1 MTAPA
6 LIRSTL
12 LCGDE
17 ALLVQDLFTRL
28 GKFRNENALK
38 ESYYTGTQT
47 VRQLGIAIPPQM
59 QNVRT
64 VSGWAGTTVDVLEE
78 RLDWQ
83 GWNETDVDLGLSEV
97 YQSNDLD
104 VDSGP
109 GHLDALVYGIAFAIV
124 GSGGTNEPTPLI
136 TVESPKDVTGIF
148 SPRTRLLSAAIK
160 QWADEEGRVLAATLY
175 LPNETLHLERTTD
188 GGAWRVVERDEHR
201 LGRVPVARIVNRPRA
216 GALGGRSEITEAV
229 RYYTDNAVRTMLAM
243 EVNREFYTSPQRYV
257 LGADEEA
264 FVDQAGNPVP
274 GWQTIMGRVLG
285 LGRDDEGNM
294 PEVGQFPQSAQGPY
308 VDTVRLMAQQLAAEA
323 GIPSTYLGIATD
335 QASSAD
341 AIKALEARL
350 VKRAE
355 RRQVLFGKAW
365 LEVARLSLL
374 VRDGVVPPEFTAVS
388 TKWRD
393 ASTPTRSAAADEALK
408 YASAGIVPVESSVL
422 LDRAGFSISEQ
433 RQIVTDRRKATTSLV
448 MQSLAAAASQVEPEA
463 QQLAARR
470 VDADAE

>member
-6 LIRSTL
+6 LIRSSL
-12 LCGDE
+12 LSGDE
-17 ALLVQDLFTRL
+17 AELTRYLFDRL
-28 GKFRNENALK
+28 GKFRGENELK
-38 ESYYTGTQT
+38 ESYYTGTQF
-47 VRQLGIAIPPQM
+47 VKQLGIAIPPQM

-83 GWNETDVDLGLSEV
+83 GWIETDVDLGLSEI
-97 YQSNDLD
+97 YRANDLD

-109 GHLDALVYGIAFAIV
+109 GHLDALVYGIAFAVV
-124 GSGGTNEPTPLI
+124 GSGAAGEPSPLV
-136 TVESPKDVTGIF
+136 TVESPKDVTGLY
-148 SPRTRLLSAAIK
+148 SPRTRLLSSALK
-160 QWADEEGRVLAATLY
+160 QWVDEDGRVMAATLY
-175 LPNETLHLERTTD
+175 LPDETVHVERKTD
-188 GGAWRVVERDEHR
+188 GGAWHVVDRDEHR

-216 GALGGRSEITEAV
+216 GAIGGRSEITEAV

-257 LGADEEA
+257 LGADEDA

-285 LGRDDEGNM
+285 LGRDEEGNV
-294 PEVGQFPQSAQGPY
+294 PEVGQFPQSTQGPY
-308 VDTVRLMAQQLAAEA
+308 VESVRLMAQQLAAEA

-365 LEVARLSLL
+365 LEVARLCLL
-374 VRDGVVPPEFTAVS
+374 VRDGEVPAEFSSVS

-408 YASAGIVPVESSVL
+408 YASAGIVPPESTVL
-422 LDRAGFSISEQ
+422 LDRAGFSPTEQ
-433 RQIVTDRRKATTSLV
+433 RQIAADRRRLNTQLV
-448 MQSLAAAASQVEPEA
+448 MQNLANAAANVDSEA

-470 VDADAE
+470 VDADTE

>member
-1 MTAPA
+1 M
-6 LIRSTL
+6 
-12 LCGDE
+12 
-17 ALLVQDLFTRL
+17 QHLFDRL
-28 GKFRNENALK
+28 GKFRNENKLK
-38 ESYYTGTQT
+38 EEYYTGTQS
-47 VRQLGIAIPPQM
+47 VRHLGIAIPPQM

-83 GWNETDVDLGLSEV
+83 GWNSTDADLDLDDI
-97 YQSNDLD
+97 YQSNNLD
-104 VDSGP
+104 VESGP
-109 GHLDALVYGIAFAIV
+109 GHLDALVYGIAFGIV
-124 GSGGTNEPTPLI
+124 GSGGDDEPSPLI
-136 TVESPKDVTGIF
+136 TVESPKDMTGIY
-148 SPRTRLLSAAIK
+148 SPRIRRLSSAIK
-160 QWADEEGRVLAATLY
+160 QWADEDGRVLAATLY
-175 LPNETLHLERTTD
+175 LPDETIQIARRSD
-188 GGAWRVVERDEHR
+188 GGAWHVVDRDEHQ

-216 GALGGRSEITEAV
+216 GSLGGRSEITEAV

-285 LGRDDEGNM
+285 LGRDDEGNV

-365 LEVARLSLL
+365 LEIARLCLL
-374 VRDGVVPPEFTAVS
+374 VRDGSVPAEFAKVT

-408 YASAGIVPVESSVL
+408 YATAGIVPVESSVL
-422 LDRAGFSISEQ
+422 LDRAGFSPTEQ
-433 RQIVTDRRKATTSLV
+433 RQIQADRRRATTSLV
-448 MQSLAAAASQVEPEA
+448 MQSLSSAAAQVEPEA

-470 VDADAE
+470 IDADSE

>member
-1 MTAPA
+1 M
-6 LIRSTL
+6 RH
-12 LCGDE
+12 
-17 ALLVQDLFTRL
+17 LFERL
-28 GKFRNENALK
+28 GKLRMQNELK
-38 ESYYTGTQT
+38 EAYYTGTQF
-47 VRQLGIAIPPQM
+47 VKQLGIAIPPQM
-59 QNVRT
+59 QSVRT

-83 GWNETDVDLGLSEV
+83 GWIETDADFGLSDI
-97 YQSNDLD
+97 YRANDLD

-109 GHLDALVYGIAFAIV
+109 GHLDALVHGIAFAIV
-124 GSGGTNEPTPLI
+124 GSGAEGEPSPLV
-136 TVESPKDVTGIF
+136 TVESPKDVTGVY
-148 SPRTRLLSAAIK
+148 SPRTRLLSSAIK
-160 QWADEEGRVLAATLY
+160 QWVDEDGRTLAATLY
-175 LPNETLHLERTTD
+175 TPNETVRIERASDGAAWHVTD
-188 GGAWRVVERDEHR
+188 RDEHH

-216 GALGGRSEITEAV
+216 GAMSGRSEITEAV

-257 LGADEEA
+257 LGADEDA
-264 FVDQAGNPVP
+264 FVDQSGNPVP

-285 LGRDDEGNM
+285 LGRDEDGNV
-294 PEVGQFPQSAQGPY
+294 PEVGQFPQSTQGPY
-308 VDTVRLMAQQLAAEA
+308 VETVRLMAQQLAAEA

-355 RRQVLFGKAW
+355 RRQVVFGKAW
-365 LEVARLSLL
+365 LEVARLCLL
-374 VRDGVVPPEFTAVS
+374 VRDGVVPPEFASVS

-422 LDRAGFSISEQ
+422 LDRAGFSPSEQ
-433 RQIVTDRRKATTSLV
+433 LQIAADRRRATTQLV
-448 MQSLAAAASQVEPEA
+448 MQNLANAASNVDSEA

-470 VDADAE
+470 VDADSE